1 MAERFAAWEDSGLP
15 PDAPGTVVTV
25 GTFDGVHRGHWD
37 VLARIAARGRATGL
51 ASVLVTFDP
60 HPLEIVNPA
69 AAPQLLTVGEEK
81 VEVVAESG
89 ISYMAVVPF
98 TPALQR
104 FGAAQFV
111 DEVLRR
117 RFHMKELVIGHD
129 HGFGR
134 DRAGDV
140 DVLRRLGAERG
151 FGVEVVP
158 AVMLDEQGTPVSS
171 TLIRRLVAGGDL
183 ARAARALGRLYSV
196 SGIVR
201 TGDRRGRTLGYP
213 TINLP
218 APPPRKLL
226 PPEGVYAVRA
236 QTPAGS
242 FGGMMNMGP
251 RPTFGDKATSL
262 EVHLFGEA
270 GELYDAH
277 VRVEFVSRLRD
288 TQRFPSPAAL
298 AEQLGRDRE
307 NALRALTELG

>member
-1 MAERFAAWEDSGLP
+1 
-15 PDAPGTVVTV
+15 
-25 GTFDGVHRGHWD
+25 

-226 PPEGVYAVRA
+226 PPEGVYVVRA